1 MKNTIKDKQC
11 YKPTFSTAQLLEI
24 NSAAWNVANSAMFEA
39 GINALGRDRWVGQE
53 EGALIPHI
61 KQLLKVIPVKY
72 MIEVIS
78 EQAAKDG
85 N

>member
-1 MKNTIKDKQC
+1 MKHTTKDNQG
-11 YKPTFSTAQLLEI
+11 YKPTFSTQQLLEI

-39 GINALGRDRWVGQE
+39 GISALGKDRWVAIE

-78 EQAAKDG
+78 EQKVKEK
-85 N
+85 

>member
-1 MKNTIKDKQC
+1 MKDKPP
-11 YKPTFSTAQLLEI
+11 YKPVFSTAQLLEI
-24 NSAAWNVANSAMFEA
+24 NSAAWNVANSAMFEC
-39 GINALGRDRWVGQE
+39 GINALGGDRWVAQE

-72 MIEVIS
+72 VLEVMS
-78 EQAAKDG
+78 EQETKDD

>member
-1 MKNTIKDKQC
+1 MKDKPP
-11 YKPTFSTAQLLEI
+11 YKPVFSTTQLLEI

-39 GINALGRDRWVGQE
+39 GLSVLGDDKYVSQE
-53 EGALIPHI
+53 EGALPVHI

-72 MIEVIS
+72 ILNIIS
-78 EQAAKDG
+78 EQETKDD

>member
-1 MKNTIKDKQC
+1 MKHTIKDKQS

-39 GINALGRDRWVGQE
+39 GINALGSDRWVGQE

>member
-1 MKNTIKDKQC
+1 MKHTINDKQS
-11 YKPTFSTAQLLEI
+11 YKPTFSTQQLLEI

-39 GINALGRDRWVGQE
+39 GINALGSDRWVAQE

>member
-1 MKNTIKDKQC
+1 MKDKSP
-11 YKPTFSTAQLLEI
+11 YKPAFSTTQLLEI
-24 NSAAWNVANSAMFEA
+24 NSAAWNVANSAMFEC
-39 GINALGRDRWVGQE
+39 GVNALGSDRWVSQE

-72 MIEVIS
+72 VLEVMS
-78 EQAAKDG
+78 EQETKDG